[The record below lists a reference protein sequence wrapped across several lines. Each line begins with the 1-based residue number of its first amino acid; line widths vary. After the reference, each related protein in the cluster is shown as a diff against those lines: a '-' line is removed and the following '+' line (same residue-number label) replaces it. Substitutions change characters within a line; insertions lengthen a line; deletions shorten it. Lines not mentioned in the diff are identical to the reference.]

1 MCHKI
6 VTDLKEK
13 YPFIKRVYIRAAFQ
27 YIPDWYEDSLL
38 EHYEDTYFPERAIN
52 AGKAVYVE
60 RNYEMIDKSDF
71 CVAFYDKKYLPGK
84 RKNSRRDLFEYQPK
98 SGTRLA
104 YEYVVRKNKKIINT
118 ALTKEV

>member
-38 EHYEDTYFPERAIN
+38 EHYEDTYFPEKVSG
-52 AGKAVYVE
+52 AGKASYVE
-60 RNYEMIDKSDF
+60 RNQIMINQSDY
-71 CVAFYDKKYLPGK
+71 CVFYYDKNYLPPK
-84 RKNSRRDLFEYQPK
+84 RKNSRRDLTDYQPK

-104 YEYVVRKNKKIINT
+104 YDYAVKKGKEIINV
-118 ALTKEV
+118 L